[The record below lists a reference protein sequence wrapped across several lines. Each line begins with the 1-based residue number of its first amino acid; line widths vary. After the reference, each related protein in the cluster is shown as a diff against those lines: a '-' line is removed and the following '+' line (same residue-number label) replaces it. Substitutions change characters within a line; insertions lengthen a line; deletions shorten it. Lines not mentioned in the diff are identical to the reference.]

1 MQVAVHDM
9 AGQEVSTLELPAEIF
24 EAKINEGLMW
34 QYYMM
39 QRHNARLGT
48 AKALRRGEVN
58 RTHAKWYRQKGTG
71 RARHGSRNAPIFVGG
86 GVAHG
91 PVPHKYTRQ
100 MPKKMRH
107 AALRSALSS
116 LARDGQIVLVDHL
129 TFDAPKTKLGLS
141 TVRALVGDQRA
152 LILMPGRDEFAERS
166 FRNLPNVF
174 TLHAS
179 YINVRDL
186 LRFDRVV
193 ISMAALDVIKKLL
206 GKPAREASGT
216 AAVTVAS

>member
-1 MQVAVHDM
+1 MQLTVRDM
-9 AGQEVSTLELPAEIF
+9 AGQEVSTLELPADIF

-116 LARDGQIVLVDHL
+116 LARDNQIILVDQIA
-129 TFDAPKTKLGLS
+129 FESAKTKQALT
-141 TVRALVGDQRA
+141 TVQALVGKQRV
-152 LILMPGRDEFAERS
+152 LILMPGRDEMTERS
-166 FRNLPNVF
+166 FRNLPNVT

-186 LRFDRVV
+186 LRFDQVI

-206 GKPAREASGT
+206 GKPARESAAAEAS
-216 AAVTVAS
+216 

>member
-1 MQVAVHDM
+1 MQLTVRDM

-107 AALRSALSS
+107 AALKSALSS
-116 LARDGQIVLVDHL
+116 LARDNQIILVDHL
-129 TFDAPKTKLGLS
+129 TFETAKTKLALS
-141 TVRALVGDQRA
+141 TVRALVGEQRV
-152 LILMPGRDEFAERS
+152 LILMPGRDEMAERS
-166 FRNLPNVF
+166 FRNLPNVT

-186 LRFDRVV
+186 LRFDQVV
-193 ISMAALDVIKKLL
+193 IPLAALDVIKTLL
-206 GKPAREASGT
+206 AKPPREAT
-216 AAVTVAS
+216 ASASAAAAS